1 MKFLEK
7 QLSTNR
13 QLADSRI
20 DFEATIQGNID
31 FNGTFFVDG
40 AINGDLKGKSLEK
53 TTAIIGV
60 RGKLSGNLFCTNA
73 IIAGTVWGD
82 IHAKSLELQEGARVI
97 GDLYYESLEIN
108 PAAEING
115 NFIPTETHDSDAQS
129 NDAMSEQEA
138 VRLLSSVGKFS

>member
-7 QLSTNR
+7 QMLTNR

-40 AINGDLKGKSLEK
+40 TINGDLKGKSLEK
-53 TTAIIGV
+53 TTAIIGM
-60 RGKLSGNLFCTNA
+60 RGKLTGNLFCTNA

-97 GDLYYESLEIN
+97 GDLYYETLEIN

-115 NFIPTETHDSDAQS
+115 NFIPTESKAEEQS
-129 NDAMSEQEA
+129 AEAASEQEA
-138 VRLLSSVGKFS
+138 LRVLTAVGKLR

>member
-7 QLSTNR
+7 QMLTNR

-40 AINGDLKGKSLEK
+40 TINGDLKGKSLEK
-53 TTAIIGV
+53 TTVIIGM

-73 IIAGTVWGD
+73 VIAGTVWGD

-97 GDLYYESLEIN
+97 GDLYYETLEIN

-115 NFIPTETHDSDAQS
+115 NFVPTESGADDLQAAESS
-129 NDAMSEQEA
+129 SEQEA
-138 VRLLSSVGKFS
+138 LRLLSAVGKR

>member
-7 QLSTNR
+7 QMLTNR

-40 AINGDLKGKSLEK
+40 TINGDLKGKSLEK
-53 TTAIIGV
+53 TTVIIGM

-73 IIAGTVWGD
+73 VIAGTVWGD

-97 GDLYYESLEIN
+97 GDLYYETLEIN

-115 NFIPTETHDSDAQS
+115 NFIPTESSSDDSSGADVS
-129 NDAMSEQEA
+129 SEQEA
-138 VRLLSSVGKFS
+138 LHILTAVGKR

>member
-13 QLADSRI
+13 QLADSQI

-40 AINGDLKGKSLEK
+40 TINGDLKGKSLEK
-53 TTAIIGV
+53 TTAIIGM
-60 RGKLSGNLFCTNA
+60 RGKLSGNLFCSNA

-115 NFIPTETHDSDAQS
+115 NFIPTETHDSDSQN
-129 NDAMSEQEA
+129 NDAMNEQEV
-138 VRLLSSVGKFS
+138 VRLQSMLEN

>member
-7 QLSTNR
+7 QMLTNR

-40 AINGDLKGKSLEK
+40 TINGDLKGKSLEK
-53 TTAIIGV
+53 TTVIIGM

-115 NFIPTETHDSDAQS
+115 NFIPTESNSDDTS
-129 NDAMSEQEA
+129 MGDVSSEQEA
-138 VRLLSSVGKFS
+138 LRILTAVGKR

>member
-7 QLSTNR
+7 QMLTNR

-40 AINGDLKGKSLEK
+40 TINGDLKGKSLEK
-53 TTAIIGV
+53 TTVIIGM

-73 IIAGTVWGD
+73 VIAGTVWGD

-97 GDLYYESLEIN
+97 GDLYYETLEIN

-115 NFIPTETHDSDAQS
+115 NFIPTESIADDAQS
-129 NDAMSEQEA
+129 GEAGSEQEA
-138 VRLLSSVGKFS
+138 LRMLAAVSKR

>member
-1 MKFLEK
+1 MIFLEK
-7 QLSTNR
+7 QMLTIR

-40 AINGDLKGKSLEK
+40 TINGDLKGKSLEK
-53 TTAIIGV
+53 TTVIIGM

-73 IIAGTVWGD
+73 VIAGTVWGD

-115 NFIPTETHDSDAQS
+115 NFIPTESSADDLQGAEAS
-129 NDAMSEQEA
+129 SEQEA
-138 VRLLSSVGKFS
+138 LRILTAVGKR

>member
-7 QLSTNR
+7 QMLTNR

-20 DFEATIQGNID
+20 DFEATIQGDID

-40 AINGDLKGKSLEK
+40 TINGDLKGKSLEK
-53 TTAIIGV
+53 TTVIIGM

-115 NFIPTETHDSDAQS
+115 NFVPTESSSDEMQLGEGGS
-129 NDAMSEQEA
+129 EKEAM
-138 VRLLSSVGKFS
+138 RMLSAMGKR

>member
-7 QLSTNR
+7 QMLTNR

-20 DFEATIQGNID
+20 DFEATIQGDID

-40 AINGDLKGKSLEK
+40 TINGDLKGKSLEK
-53 TTAIIGV
+53 TTVIIGM

-115 NFIPTETHDSDAQS
+115 NFVPTESSSDAMQLGEGGS
-129 NDAMSEQEA
+129 EKEAM
-138 VRLLSSVGKFS
+138 RMLSAMGKR

>member
-7 QLSTNR
+7 QMLTNR

-40 AINGDLKGKSLEK
+40 TINGDLKGKSLEK
-53 TTAIIGV
+53 TTAIIGM

-82 IHAKSLELQEGARVI
+82 IHARSLELQEGARVI
-97 GDLYYESLEIN
+97 GDLYYETLEIN

-115 NFIPTETHDSDAQS
+115 NFIPTESDADDPQGV
-129 NDAMSEQEA
+129 DAGSEQEA
-138 VRLLSSVGKFS
+138 IRLLSAVSKR

>member
-7 QLSTNR
+7 QMLTNR

-40 AINGDLKGKSLEK
+40 TINGDLKGKSLEK
-53 TTAIIGV
+53 TTVIIGM

-115 NFIPTETHDSDAQS
+115 NFIPTESSSDDAQGAEAS
-129 NDAMSEQEA
+129 SEQEA
-138 VRLLSSVGKFS
+138 LRLLAAVGKR

>member
-7 QLSTNR
+7 QMLTNR

-40 AINGDLKGKSLEK
+40 TINGDLKGKSLEK
-53 TTAIIGV
+53 TTVIIGM

-73 IIAGTVWGD
+73 VIAGTVWGD

-97 GDLYYESLEIN
+97 GDLYYETLEIN

-115 NFIPTETHDSDAQS
+115 NFIPTESNSDDSLVSDAS
-129 NDAMSEQEA
+129 SEQEA
-138 VRLLSSVGKFS
+138 LRILTAVGKR

>member
-7 QLSTNR
+7 QMLTNR

-40 AINGDLKGKSLEK
+40 TINGDLKGKSLEK
-53 TTAIIGV
+53 TTVIIGM

-73 IIAGTVWGD
+73 VIAGTVWGD
-82 IHAKSLELQEGARVI
+82 IHAKLQEGARVI
-97 GDLYYESLEIN
+97 GDLYYETLEIN

-115 NFIPTETHDSDAQS
+115 NFIPTESNSDDSLVSDAS
-129 NDAMSEQEA
+129 SEQEA
-138 VRLLSSVGKFS
+138 LRILTAVGKR

>member
-7 QLSTNR
+7 QMLTNR

-40 AINGDLKGKSLEK
+40 TINGDLKGKSLEK
-53 TTAIIGV
+53 TTVIIGM

-73 IIAGTVWGD
+73 VIAGTVWGD

-97 GDLYYESLEIN
+97 GDLYYETLEIN

-115 NFIPTETHDSDAQS
+115 NFIPTESNSDDSMVADAS
-129 NDAMSEQEA
+129 SEQEA
-138 VRLLSSVGKFS
+138 LRILTAVGKR

>member
-7 QLSTNR
+7 QMLTNR

-40 AINGDLKGKSLEK
+40 TINGDLKGKSLEK
-53 TTAIIGV
+53 TTVIIGM

-97 GDLYYESLEIN
+97 GDLYYETLEIN

-115 NFIPTETHDSDAQS
+115 NFVPTESGSDDLQGGDG
-129 NDAMSEQEA
+129 NSEHEA
-138 VRLLSSVGKFS
+138 LRLLTAVGKR

>member
-7 QLSTNR
+7 QMLTNR

-40 AINGDLKGKSLEK
+40 TINGDLKGKSLEK
-53 TTAIIGV
+53 TTVIIGM

-97 GDLYYESLEIN
+97 GDLYYETLEIN

-115 NFIPTETHDSDAQS
+115 NFVPTESGSDDLQV
-129 NDAMSEQEA
+129 DGSEQEA
-138 VRLLSSVGKFS
+138 LRILTAVGKR

>member
-7 QLSTNR
+7 QMLTNR

-40 AINGDLKGKSLEK
+40 TINGDLKGRSLEK
-53 TTAIIGV
+53 TTAIIGM
-60 RGKLSGNLFCTNA
+60 RGKLTGNLFCTNA

-115 NFIPTETHDSDAQS
+115 SFILTENHAEQAHAVDAANEQK
-129 NDAMSEQEA
+129 AMR
-138 VRLLSSVGKFS
+138 VLSAAAKFR

>member
-7 QLSTNR
+7 QMLTNR

-40 AINGDLKGKSLEK
+40 TINGDLKGKSLEK
-53 TTAIIGV
+53 TTVIIGM

-115 NFIPTETHDSDAQS
+115 NFIPTESSSDEVQGSDAG
-129 NDAMSEQEA
+129 SEQEA
-138 VRLLSSVGKFS
+138 LRILTAVSKR

>member
-1 MKFLEK
+1 M
-7 QLSTNR
+7 
-13 QLADSRI
+13 
-20 DFEATIQGNID
+20 
-31 FNGTFFVDG
+31 
-40 AINGDLKGKSLEK
+40 
-53 TTAIIGV
+53 

-115 NFIPTETHDSDAQS
+115 NFVPTESSSDEMQLGEGGS
-129 NDAMSEQEA
+129 EKEAM
-138 VRLLSSVGKFS
+138 RMLSAMGKR

>member
-20 DFEATIQGNID
+20 DFEATIHGNID

-40 AINGDLKGKSLEK
+40 TINGDLKGKSLEK
-53 TTAIIGV
+53 TTAIIGM

-82 IHAKSLELQEGARVI
+82 IHAKSLELQGGARVI

-115 NFIPTETHDSDAQS
+115 NFIPTETHDSDLQ
-129 NDAMSEQEA
+129 NKDAMNEQVV
-138 VRLLSSVGKFS
+138 VRLLSSVGKLS

>member
-7 QLSTNR
+7 QMLTNR

-40 AINGDLKGKSLEK
+40 TINGDLKGKSLEK
-53 TTAIIGV
+53 TTVIIGM

-73 IIAGTVWGD
+73 VIAGTVWGD

-115 NFIPTETHDSDAQS
+115 NFIPTESGADDLQTVDSS
-129 NDAMSEQEA
+129 SEQEA
-138 VRLLSSVGKFS
+138 LRLLSAVGKR

>member
-7 QLSTNR
+7 QMLTNR

-40 AINGDLKGKSLEK
+40 TINGDLKGKSLEK
-53 TTAIIGV
+53 TTAIIGM
-60 RGKLSGNLFCTNA
+60 RGKLTGNLFCTNA

-82 IHAKSLELQEGARVI
+82 IHARSLELQEGARVI
-97 GDLYYESLEIN
+97 GDLYYETLEIN
-108 PAAEING
+108 PAAEVNG
-115 NFIPTETHDSDAQS
+115 NFVPTESSADEQGVDA
-129 NDAMSEQEA
+129 SEQEA
-138 VRLLSSVGKFS
+138 LRVLSAVGKLR

>member
-7 QLSTNR
+7 QMLTNR

-40 AINGDLKGKSLEK
+40 TINGDLKGKSLEK
-53 TTAIIGV
+53 TTVIIGM

-73 IIAGTVWGD
+73 VIAGTVWGD

-97 GDLYYESLEIN
+97 GDLYYETLEIN

-115 NFIPTETHDSDAQS
+115 NFIPTESSSDDSSGADVS
-129 NDAMSEQEA
+129 SEQEA
-138 VRLLSSVGKFS
+138 LRILTAVGKR

>member
-7 QLSTNR
+7 QMLTNR

-20 DFEATIQGNID
+20 DFEATIQGDID

-40 AINGDLKGKSLEK
+40 TINGDLKGKSLEK
-53 TTAIIGV
+53 TTVIIGM

-115 NFIPTETHDSDAQS
+115 NFVPTESSSDEMQLGKGGS
-129 NDAMSEQEA
+129 EKEAM
-138 VRLLSSVGKFS
+138 RMLSAMGKR

>member
-7 QLSTNR
+7 QLSSSR

-20 DFEATIQGNID
+20 DFEAMIQGNID
-31 FNGTFFVDG
+31 FKGTFFVDG
-40 AINGDLKGKSLEK
+40 TINGDLKGKSLEK
-53 TTAIIGV
+53 TTAIIGM
-60 RGKLSGNLFCTNA
+60 RGKLSGNLFCSNA

-115 NFIPTETHDSDAQS
+115 NFIPTETHDSDSQN
-129 NDAMSEQEA
+129 NDAMNEQEV

>member
-7 QLSTNR
+7 QLSSNR

-20 DFEATIQGNID
+20 DFEAMIQGNID
-31 FNGTFFVDG
+31 FKGTFFVDG
-40 AINGDLKGKSLEK
+40 TINGDLKGKSLEK
-53 TTAIIGV
+53 TTAIIGM

-97 GDLYYESLEIN
+97 GDLHYESLEIN

-115 NFIPTETHDSDAQS
+115 NFILTETHDSDAQ
-129 NDAMSEQEA
+129 NKDAMNEQEV
-138 VRLLSSVGKFS
+138 VRLLSSVGKLS

>member
-129 NDAMSEQEA
+129 NDAISEQEA
-138 VRLLSSVGKFS
+138 IRLLSSVGKLS